1 MLVGLDAAGQTLL
14 FFAASPDARRDIGLP
29 LPALRRAGAVTLRT
43 DLSDAHCYVFD
54 RVPLLA
60 ALEARPAHASLKQV
74 GLQRKHNVRTSLQ
87 KNVHV
92 EDSWGQDE
100 ITKWEMRQCCALT
113 FVDVQCIRSAVA
125 AGGARGAPC
134 ALLPRIGGF
143 WKSRTAKTSGI
154 RLCTFFRQTNR

>member
-1 MLVGLDAAGQTLL
+1 VPVGLDAAGQTLL

-87 KNVHV
+87 KKENVHV
-92 EDSWGQDE
+92 SKFHGGQDE
-100 ITKWEMRQCCALT
+100 ITNWK
-113 FVDVQCIRSAVA
+113 CISV
-125 AGGARGAPC
+125 
-134 ALLPRIGGF
+134 ALL
-143 WKSRTAKTSGI
+143 
-154 RLCTFFRQTNR
+154 LC